1 MAVTGAA
8 THRHAVPEIPEIAR
22 EAVNGF
28 ALAAANANVIMQLSR
43 LPVGRGV
50 AESKVDSGRVD
61 KHPVK
66 RLRTTLSYIMIAM
79 QGTEAEREAMRLE
92 VDKAHRQVR
101 SEPGAPVKYNAF
113 SRDLQLWV
121 AACLYWGTED
131 VYIKLYGQPSARMRD
146 EFYRHGARFGTT
158 LQVTEDMW
166 PADRAAFEEYWQEG
180 LARVRMDEV
189 TRRYLLDLTDMA
201 FLPAPV
207 RTVLGPLNRLL
218 TLGFLPQV
226 FRDELGAPWTAR
238 DQARFDRYVRTTA
251 RVNRVLPRP
260 VREFP
265 WNVYRWDVRRRIRT
279 GRPIV

>member
-1 MAVTGAA
+1 MTATGAA
-8 THRHAVPEIPEIAR
+8 TRRDAVPEIPEIAR
-22 EAVNGF
+22 ETINGF

-43 LPVGRGV
+43 LPIGRGV

-101 SEPGAPVKYNAF
+101 SEPDAPVKYNAF

-121 AACLYWGTED
+121 AACLFWGTED
-131 VYIKLYGQPSARMRD
+131 IYIKLYGQPSDQMRD
-146 EFYRHGARFGTT
+146 DFYRHGARFGTT
-158 LQVTEDMW
+158 LQLPDDMW
-166 PADRAAFEEYWQEG
+166 PADRAAFEEYWQDG
-180 LARVRMDEV
+180 LTQLRMDEV
-189 TRRYLLDLTDMA
+189 TRKYLLDLTDTA

-207 RTVLGPLNRLL
+207 RRVLGSFNRFV
-218 TLGFLPQV
+218 TLGFLPQE
-226 FRDELGAPWTAR
+226 FRDELGVTWTDR
-238 DQARFDRYVRTTA
+238 DQARFDTYVRTTA

-265 WNVYRWDVRRRIRT
+265 WNVYLWDVRRRIRK